1 LDLLQCFVVHARS
14 VALIRG
20 RFIDTVHGG
29 LN

>member
-20 RFIDTVHGG
+20 RFIGTVHGG